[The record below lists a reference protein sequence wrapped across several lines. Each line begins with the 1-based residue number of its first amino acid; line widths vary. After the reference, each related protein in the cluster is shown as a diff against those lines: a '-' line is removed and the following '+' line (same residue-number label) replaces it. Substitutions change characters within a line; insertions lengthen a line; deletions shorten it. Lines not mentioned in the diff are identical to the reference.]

1 MGLSKKDIVKDISDK
16 AYLKS
21 STSSQFFEALLQI
34 LKKNISKNIKIS
46 NFGTFL
52 IYKSPQRIGRNPRT
66 KEEYQIKSRTKIS
79 FRASSKIKR
88 ILN

>member
-1 MGLSKKDIVKDISDK
+1 MGLGRKDIVNDISEK
-16 AYLKS
+16 ALLTSY
-21 STSSQFFEALLQI
+21 TSSKILESFLQI
-34 LKKNISKNIKIS
+34 VKRNISKNIKVS
-46 NFGTFL
+46 NFGTF
-52 IYKSPQRIGRNPRT
+52 ISYKSPQRIGRNPRT